1 MTRLGLL
8 LALLAAPAAQA
19 TEADVVAAAEA
30 AVAGVWPDA
39 EVRVVRLSGDA
50 ATAPPPL
57 RVRFRDEAPRGR
69 VSAEV
74 ETRAPDGTWAPAG
87 WAFLEVAVFE
97 TAPVLTADV
106 GRGEPVAGA
115 VRLDRV
121 ETTRLQNVLPADALG
136 AGWTAARSLRAG
148 TVLTDR
154 HVAAPAAAETGDA
167 LRVRYARGAVTVVL
181 ACEARER
188 GAVGEAVRAVCAD
201 TGATYRVQLTAPGEG
216 DWAATL

>member
-1 MTRLGLL
+1 MSRLGLL
-8 LALLAAPAAQA
+8 LALLAAPAASA

-30 AVAGVWPDA
+30 AVAGIWPDA
-39 EVRVVRLSGDA
+39 EVRVVRLSGGA
-50 ATAPPPL
+50 ETAPPPL

-74 ETRAPDGTWAPAG
+74 EAQAPDGTWAPAG
-87 WAFLEVAVFE
+87 WAYLDVAVFE

-106 GRGEPVAGA
+106 DRGAPVAAA
-115 VRLDRV
+115 VRLHRV
-121 ETTRLQNVLPADALG
+121 ETTRLRDVLPADALG
-136 AGWTAARSLRAG
+136 AGWTATRSLRAG

-154 HVAAPAAAETGDA
+154 HVEAPAAAETGDA

-201 TGATYRVQLTAPGEG
+201 TGATYRVLLTAPGEG